1 MFPRISHRLH
11 CLTRSP
17 SAHRCVLTAA
27 RTGACGG
34 PLQPKKVTSAAEAVR
49 AIESGNRVFI
59 HSVVG
64 APQAL
69 IKAMSDRHTELKGLS
84 CDSCSSNLIFP
95 VDVEVTHIHTE
106 GPAPYADASRS
117 GAFRTRV
124 MFIGKNMREA
134 VRTGLADYVPVF
146 LGEVP
151 GLFRNG
157 VLPLDVALITV
168 SPPDRHGFC
177 SLGASIDVSVAAV
190 QAARTVIAQVNH
202 HMPRTHGDGML
213 HVSQLDVMY
222 ECNEPLFEH
231 AHENIVEGSAEAL
244 IGKQVAALVE
254 DGATLQMGIGSIPD
268 AVLAELKHH
277 KNLGIHTEMFSDG
290 VIPLLQSGAIN
301 NSQKTVRPGKLVSS
315 FAMGTRDLYNFMDD
329 NSSIDMRDVSWVND
343 VQVIA
348 RNRKVTAI
356 NSAIEVDLT
365 GQVCADSIGT
375 RVRVA
380 LFLLP
385 LSC

>member
-1 MFPRISHRLH
+1 
-11 CLTRSP
+11 
-17 SAHRCVLTAA
+17 
-27 RTGACGG
+27 
-34 PLQPKKVTSAAEAVR
+34 
-49 AIESGNRVFI
+49 
-59 HSVVG
+59 
-64 APQAL
+64 
-69 IKAMSDRHTELKGLS
+69 
-84 CDSCSSNLIFP
+84 
-95 VDVEVTHIHTE
+95 
-106 GPAPYADASRS
+106 
-117 GAFRTRV
+117 